1 MKKEKCL
8 SEADKVLILSCSEG
22 SNVGQL
28 AKETA
33 KRLSSQGIGEIY
45 CLAGIGG
52 HIDGFVESTHEVRK
66 VVVVDGCP
74 VHCGK
79 KTLEQADC
87 PITIHVVVT
96 DFGIRKISDF
106 HLDDNDIMKVENA
119 FKEKMK
125 K

>member
-8 SEADKVLILSCSEG
+8 SEADEVLILSCSGG

-28 AKETA
+28 ANETA

-52 HIDGFVESTHEVRK
+52 HIGGFAEATHEVRK
-66 VVVVDGCP
+66 VVVIDGCP
-74 VHCGK
+74 VHCAK
-79 KTLEQADC
+79 KTLEHAGC
-87 PITIHVVVT
+87 PVTVHVVVT
-96 DFGIRKISDF
+96 DLGIRKTSDL
-106 HLDDNDIMKVENA
+106 HLDDKDIAKVENA
-119 FKEKMK
+119 VKEKMK